1 MTSGLTIDVVRDFY
15 EAFARRDGGAMASA
29 YADDVRFSDPVFPE
43 LRGEHARAVWRM
55 LCARA
60 EDLRV
65 SYTIVDAN
73 EEEALVRWNA
83 WYTFR
88 ATGRPVHN
96 VVHSTLKLRAGRIFE
111 HVDAFDFWR
120 WSRQALGPAGWALGW
135 TPWIRARVR
144 AQAGGAL
151 SAFVETAEPG
161 R

>member
-1 MTSGLTIDVVRDFY
+1 M
-15 EAFARRDGGAMASA
+15 
-29 YADDVRFSDPVFPE
+29 
-43 LRGEHARAVWRM
+43 WRM

-96 VVHSTLKLRAGRIFE
+96 VVHSTLKLRAGRIVE

-120 WSRQALGPAGWALGW
+120 
-135 TPWIRARVR
+135 
-144 AQAGGAL
+144 
-151 SAFVETAEPG
+151 
-161 R
+161 